1 MIKLANRYFVL
12 LVLSLLLFSFFGCCK
27 KPDLESERL
36 TLLEL
41 HKEQQVAHLNKEAN
55 LFVDQF
61 ADKMVSVK
69 GGKIST
75 TSKDSALLRFQRYFD
90 KVDIQEWSDINPP
103 MIEFSTDASMAYM
116 IVDKLVVLTYKNAEN
131 IDIEETTRFAW
142 VSVFKKLSNH
152 WKLVCNVSTN
162 EPEIKK

>member
-1 MIKLANRYFVL
+1 
-12 LVLSLLLFSFFGCCK
+12 
-27 KPDLESERL
+27 
-36 TLLEL
+36 
-41 HKEQQVAHLNKEAN
+41 
-55 LFVDQF
+55 
-61 ADKMVSVK
+61 
-69 GGKIST
+69 
-75 TSKDSALLRFQRYFD
+75 
-90 KVDIQEWSDINPP
+90 

>member
-12 LVLSLLLFSFFGCCK
+12 LVLSLLLFSFFGCSK

-69 GGKIST
+69 GCKIST